1 MTNPMKQSLLSIV
14 FCLIFQAAFAQ
25 PAVHVDLSLPSVV
38 FTDPDQLDTDK
49 SDQSILNQIRRLI
62 DATPAGEEITVCVFK
77 FEQEDL
83 AISLIQAQERGVKVR
98 VILNK
103 GETSKK
109 ANKEIKELLESGL
122 TDFSYLENDISDKGI
137 IHNKFILFSRLQS
150 AGKEYNHIILQ
161 TSSNFQAKG
170 TKKLQDMLL
179 FSSQELY
186 FCYLDFWF
194 QIKTLGN
201 TDQMDHYRYF
211 SCSDRHSNE
220 AYFFPKRRD
229 KESFGKDEVLRI
241 LENIENPGQAEIRFA
256 HGKWEDNRYEL
267 TEALEDLQE
276 EGAKVEVVTNADLD
290 KDIRKELN
298 ELHQGIYYLEEDI
311 NMHTKFFLIEQGDKR
326 EVWTGSHNLT
336 KRSLR
341 ENFEVLL
348 KVNDP
353 VIYQQYRAYFDR
365 IKALCSP

>member
-1 MTNPMKQSLLSIV
+1 MKHSILSTV
-14 FCLIFQAAFAQ
+14 FCLIFQAALAQ
-25 PAVHVDLSLPSVV
+25 PVVTVDLQLPMVL
-38 FTDPDQLDTDK
+38 FTNPDQLDSDNA
-49 SDQSILNQIRRLI
+49 DQSILNQIKWLI
-62 DATPAGEEITVCVFK
+62 DATPKGEEITVCVFK

-83 AISLIQAQERGVKVR
+83 AESLIQAQERGVKVR

-109 ANKEIKELLESGL
+109 ANKDVKELLESGL
-122 TDFSYLENDISDKGI
+122 ADFSYLENDISDKGI

-150 AGKEYNHIILQ
+150 SAGEYNHVILQ

-179 FSSQELY
+179 LSSQELY

-201 TDQMDHYRYF
+201 TEQMDHYRYF
-211 SCSDRHSNE
+211 SCSDRQSNE

-241 LENIENPGQAEIRFA
+241 LENIEKPDQTEIRFA
-256 HGKWEDNRYEL
+256 HGKWDDNREEL
-267 TEALEDLQE
+267 TEVLEKLQE
-276 EGAKVEVVTNADLD
+276 QGAKVEVVTNADID

-298 ELHQGIYYLEEDI
+298 ELHKGIYYLDEDI
-311 NMHTKFFLIEQGDKR
+311 NMHTKFFLIEQGDEQ

-348 KVNDP
+348 KVKAP
-353 VIYQQYRAYFDR
+353 IIYRQYREYFDR
-365 IKALCSP
+365 IKALSSP